1 MGPLLHDHVIMG
13 PLLHDHVIMGP
24 LLHDPINDCGQQ
36 CNTIDTQ

>member
-1 MGPLLHDHVIMG
+1 MG